1 MDIQSLLDEMIAN
14 PIIAAIR
21 SPEALSQ
28 ALQSPPT
35 ALFLLSSSIN
45 DAADAV
51 RRVRAAG
58 KHSFL
63 HVDLMDGL
71 RPDAQGMSFVASQIR
86 PVGIITTK
94 PGCIRMAQNLGLLAV
109 QRIFLLDSSALRDG
123 EANVRSC
130 RPDLVEVLPGVAV
143 QAIRLAVDAFNRPL
157 IAGGLIRTREEVM
170 AALGAG
176 ALAVSTGERALWSL

>member
-1 MDIQSLLDEMIAN
+1 
-14 PIIAAIR
+14 
-21 SPEALSQ
+21 
-28 ALQSPPT
+28 
-35 ALFLLSSSIN
+35 
-45 DAADAV
+45 
-51 RRVRAAG
+51 
-58 KHSFL
+58 
-63 HVDLMDGL
+63 
-71 RPDAQGMSFVASQIR
+71 
-86 PVGIITTK
+86 
-94 PGCIRMAQNLGLLAV
+94 MAQNLGLLAV

-143 QAIRLAVDAFNRPL
+143 QAIRLAVDAFDRPL